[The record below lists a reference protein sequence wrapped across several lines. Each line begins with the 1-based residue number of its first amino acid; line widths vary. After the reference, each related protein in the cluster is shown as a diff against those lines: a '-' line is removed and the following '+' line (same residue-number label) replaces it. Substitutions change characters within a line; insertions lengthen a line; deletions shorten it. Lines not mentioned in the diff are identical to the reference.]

1 MRMKTKD
8 NMKKII
14 EVYHN
19 GYFITKF
26 AFKKGKRASRAINNK
41 MYSLE
46 NIQNSIFVH

>member
-1 MRMKTKD
+1 MKIEN

-26 AFKKGKRASRAINNK
+26 AFKKKK
-41 MYSLE
+41 EQVEL
-46 NIQNSIFVH
+46 SITKCIH